1 MRKKLEWLS
10 EEDLLKRVLS
20 LEFNRLL
27 DYYRDMP
34 DIDLNESTKGGRNRG
49 DDAADS
55 HRRPRDKKDKDRRT
69 AEPGMERLMVNIG
82 KAQGFFPGNLMDMIN
97 KSVAGAKPEIG
108 RIDLMPGYTLFDVRK
123 GDARRILDALRHA
136 DFFGVPVRAEI
147 ASDRDYEADSRR
159 GFKKGKGEKSAKT
172 KGAKGEK
179 SAKGA
184 KGAKGG
190 KKAKPEYNGNY
201 DIFIN
206 KKHKK

>member
-1 MRKKLEWLS
+1 
-10 EEDLLKRVLS
+10 
-20 LEFNRLL
+20 
-27 DYYRDMP
+27 
-34 DIDLNESTKGGRNRG
+34 
-49 DDAADS
+49 
-55 HRRPRDKKDKDRRT
+55 
-69 AEPGMERLMVNIG
+69 
-82 KAQGFFPGNLMDMIN
+82 MDMIN